1 MMGTVKCLLE
11 HFFVFVTGYH
21 WIVQLQL
28 VDYMGISQH
37 AAVQLIECSPMMGT
51 VKCLLKQL
59 IVFVT
64 GHRWIVQL
72 QLVGHLDISQYATV
86 QLIECGTCFARF
98 LFFLR
103 SYDDEPIGWR
113 RCIDSKGT
121 GLFSSSTSCLMSCTS
136 AE

>member
-1 MMGTVKCLLE
+1 MMGTVKCSLE

-72 QLVGHLDISQYATV
+72 QLVGRLDISQYATV

-98 LFFLR
+98 LLFCAATMMSRL
-103 SYDDEPIGWR
+103 DGEDVLTR
-113 RCIDSKGT
+113 RALGC
-121 GLFSSSTSCLMSCTS
+121 S
-136 AE
+136 ALPHLV